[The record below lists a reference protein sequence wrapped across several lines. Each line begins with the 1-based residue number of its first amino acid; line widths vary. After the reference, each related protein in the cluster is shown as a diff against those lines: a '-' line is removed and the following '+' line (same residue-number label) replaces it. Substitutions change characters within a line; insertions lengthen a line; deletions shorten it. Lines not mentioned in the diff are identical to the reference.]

1 MQHTNEYQDPIMLE
15 SRASATEGWE
25 MLHHLKYEHFS
36 PLKFGL
42 TPQAKQ
48 CNASI
53 QTWLKHANEAKA
65 QIMPNVQQVYEIAQ
79 H

>member
-1 MQHTNEYQDPIMLE
+1 
-15 SRASATEGWE
+15 